1 MRLRTA
7 QQTALLLAVLL
18 KRSNQTRARV
28 SNKTVMEF
36 RGGKLYASFVT
47 SLRTELEDLG
57 VLLAELDR
65 GGFGLLKIS
74 TLEGAKALTPDRVF
88 TSEELLSTSSFADNA
103 MFAELD
109 LEEPDL
115 GDDE

>member
-1 MRLRTA
+1 MRLRTV

-18 KRSNQTRARV
+18 KRSDQNRIRV
-28 SNKTVMEF
+28 SNKTVVEL
-36 RGGKLYASFVT
+36 RGGKLYAAFVV

-57 VLLAELDR
+57 VCLAELDR

-74 TLEGAKALTPDRVF
+74 SLEGAKPVTPEKVF

-109 LEEPDL
+109 IEEPDF
-115 GDDE
+115 GDEE